1 VSQRLKVPAL
11 AFLVALAL
19 AACGGDAE
27 SASDL
32 DSERL
37 DPVAETAVEETEAG
51 EVEADEAPRGEVRT
65 PDAAAPPARQET
77 APPPPAHSPA
87 AGAAAPPEAQPPA
100 QSPAAGGAAP
110 PEAQLQPEQAT
121 EPETL
126 APEVEPVAIP
136 AGARIVGVLEHSI
149 STRSHEAGDRFEA
162 RVVEEVLAAD
172 GMVLVP
178 EGARL
183 VGRVVEAEAS
193 RDSDRDAVLVLA
205 FESLVMNGQTF
216 PMNSTVVEVEMAADA
231 GDSGTRSA
239 AKVATGAAAGAVIGQ
254 ILGRDTRSTVR
265 GAAAGAVAGA
275 GVAVTTRD
283 GHAQIQEGARLV
295 VQVDQPVILA
305 SGR

>member
-1 VSQRLKVPAL
+1 MSQRLKVPAL

-77 APPPPAHSPA
+77 APP
-87 AGAAAPPEAQPPA
+87 PPA

>member
-1 VSQRLKVPAL
+1 MSQRLKVPAL

-37 DPVAETAVEETEAG
+37 DPVAEIAVEEAEPG

-77 APPPPAHSPA
+77 APPPPA
-87 AGAAAPPEAQPPA
+87 

-110 PEAQLQPEQAT
+110 PEAQLQLEQAT

>member
-1 VSQRLKVPAL
+1 MSQRLKVPAL

-37 DPVAETAVEETEAG
+37 DPVAEIAVEEAEPG

-77 APPPPAHSPA
+77 APP
-87 AGAAAPPEAQPPA
+87 PPA